1 MWRACFSFRAPC
13 QSPMTI
19 TSDPRLDAPPIATAG
34 GFDFVYSPR
43 IRSIVSQA
51 VVLALLLWGLYEMVV
66 NTQAN
71 LAKLNQNFGFDFLGK
86 ASGFDL
92 STSLIP
98 YSSNSSYATALIAGF
113 WNTVLVSVLGM
124 IISTVVGVAIGIM
137 RLSKNQVVSGFATL
151 FIEII
156 RNVPLLLQLF
166 VLYALVLKPL
176 PGVKQAI
183 NLFDSVFISNRGIM
197 LPHPAFAAGTWLAL
211 LFLAVA
217 VVGAWFYAR
226 WARQH
231 QFKTGKQSP
240 VWTVNIIALVLAP
253 IVGFAFAGWPVTWDY
268 PALAGFNFKG
278 GMTIVPELAA
288 LLIGLSIFY
297 AASTA
302 EIVRSGIMAVSHG
315 QTEASM
321 ALGLTRGQ
329 ALRQVILPQALRVMI
344 PPMASQLLSL
354 TKDSS
359 LAIAIGF
366 PDLMYAAG
374 TVNNQS
380 GKAIEVFMLA
390 LIVYLGLSLLTAA
403 FMNWFN
409 SRMKLVER

>member
-1 MWRACFSFRAPC
+1 VAGLSFF
-13 QSPMTI
+13 QSLMTSS
-19 TSDPRLDAPPIATAG
+19 SDPRLGVPPAATVG
-34 GFDFVYSPR
+34 GFDFIYSPR
-43 IRSIVSQA
+43 FRSLVSQA
-51 VVLALLLWGLYEMVV
+51 VVLGLLLWGLYEMVV
-66 NTQAN
+66 NTRAN
-71 LAKLNQNFGFDFLGK
+71 LAKLNQNFGFDFLNK
-86 ASGFDL
+86 ASGFDI

-98 YSSNSSYATALIAGF
+98 FSSNSNYATALLAGF

-124 IISTVVGVAIGIM
+124 IVSTVVGVTIGIM

-151 FIEII
+151 FIEIV
-156 RNVPLLLQLF
+156 RNIPLLLQLF
-166 VLYALVLKPL
+166 VWYALVLKPL
-176 PGVKQAI
+176 PGPKQAI
-183 NLFDSVFISNRGIM
+183 NMWDSVFISNRGILM
-197 LPHPAFAAGTWLAL
+197 PHPTFGAGAWLAF
-211 LFLAVA
+211 LFLAAAVA
-217 VVGAWFYAR
+217 GCWLFAR
-226 WARQH
+226 WARQQ
-231 QFKTGKQSP
+231 QFATGKQVP
-240 VWTVNIIALVLAP
+240 VWSINISALALAP
-253 IVGFAFAGWPVTWDY
+253 ILGFAVAGWPVTWDY

-288 LLIGLSIFY
+288 LLFGLSIFY

-302 EIVRSGIMAVSHG
+302 EIVRSGILAVSHG

-329 ALRQVILPQALRVMI
+329 ALRQVILPQAMRVMI

-390 LIVYLGLSLLTAA
+390 LIVYLTLSLLTAA

-409 SRMKLVER
+409 SRMRLVER

>member
-1 MWRACFSFRAPC
+1 
-13 QSPMTI
+13 MTV
-19 TSDPRLDAPPIATAG
+19 SNDPRLSVPLAAESSWL
-34 GFDFVYSPR
+34 DFLYSPR
-43 IRSIVSQA
+43 FRSFVSQA

-71 LAKLNQNFGFDFLGK
+71 LAKLNKNFGFDFLSN
-86 ASGFDL
+86 AAGFDL

-98 YSSNSSYATALIAGF
+98 FSSNSSYGTALIAGL

-124 IISTVVGVAIGIM
+124 IVSTVLGVIIGIM

-151 FIEII
+151 FIETV
-156 RNVPLLLQLF
+156 RNIPLLLQLF
-166 VLYALVLKPL
+166 IWYALVLKPL
-176 PGVKQAI
+176 PSVKEAI
-183 NLFDSVFISNRGIM
+183 NIGDSFFLSVKGVAM
-197 LPHPAFAAGTWLAL
+197 PHPTFGKGAWIAL
-211 LFLAVA
+211 LFFAVA
-217 VVGAWFYAR
+217 VVGCWFFVR
-226 WARQH
+226 WAKQRQ
-231 QFKTGKQSP
+231 FATGEQLP
-240 VWTVNIIALVLAP
+240 VWSVNIAALVLAP
-253 IVGFAFAGWPVTWDY
+253 IIGFAVAGWPVTWSY
-268 PALAGFNFKG
+268 PVLAGFNFKG
-278 GMTIVPELAA
+278 GMTIVPEMAA
-288 LLIGLSIFY
+288 LLLGLSIFY

-302 EIVRSGIMAVSHG
+302 EVVRSGIMAVSHG

-329 ALRQVILPQALRVMI
+329 ALRQVILPQAMRVMI

-359 LAIAIGF
+359 LAIAIGA
-366 PDLMYAAG
+366 PDLMYTAG

-380 GKAIEVFMLA
+380 GKAIEVFFLA

-409 SRMKLVER
+409 NRMKLVER